1 MITILSKREYNL
13 MWTLMIVM
21 RETTILIVEERGGIK
36 GVSNEDDGDGIP
48 QNNNQNQHV
57 SESDESEVDKH

>member
-36 GVSNEDDGDGIP
+36 GVSNEDDGDDIP